1 MYFMNAQTIISELV
15 ARGLTQKEIER
26 RSGVHQSTVSA
37 ILTGRR
43 GKRVSYEI
51 VVKLQKL
58 LEDVIAEQIKS
69 TDDAQ
74 NNPGGRSERQDG
86 STSE

>member
-1 MYFMNAQTIISELV
+1 MSAQTILSELV
-15 ARGLTQKEIER
+15 TRGLTQKEIER

-43 GKRVSYEI
+43 GKRVSYNI
-51 VVKLQKL
+51 VMSLQKL
-58 LEDVIAEQIKS
+58 LDEVRAEQADS

-74 NNPGGRSERQDG
+74 PRTGGRSDRSKERGD
-86 STSE
+86 S